1 MGKIIMKAINT
12 FLFVLCITIMLDFLA
27 AADEIPDNVKTFPGH
42 LKIKSN
48 KNDGDGLCLSA
59 EKFERGAKLFQQDC
73 ADANAWII
81 VNFRIS
87 RSKKRLFKKT
97 KRWTDWRYSI
107 ETVPGRDF
115 TFDPAGK
122 KKNNGAKIHIW
133 SADHQV
139 HQAWNIER
147 CNDVPGEVYVLRSY
161 NANKCL
167 DDRGDAGEDNEYH
180 LWDCSCSNEN
190 QQFRIVR
197 A

>member
-122 KKNNGAKIHIW
+122 KKTTAQKFTYGVLITKFIKHGILNDAIMFQEKSMYLGVIKLISVWMIVEMQEKIMNTTFGIANVQMKINNL
-133 SADHQV
+133 
-139 HQAWNIER
+139 E
-147 CNDVPGEVYVLRSY
+147 
-161 NANKCL
+161 
-167 DDRGDAGEDNEYH
+167 
-180 LWDCSCSNEN
+180 
-190 QQFRIVR
+190 
-197 A
+197 

>member
-1 MGKIIMKAINT
+1 MGKIIMKAIYT

-27 AADEIPDNVKTFPGH
+27 ADGIPDNFKQFPYY

-48 KNDGDGLCLSA
+48 KNKGDGLCLSA
-59 EKFERGAKLFQQDC
+59 EKFEKGAKLIQQNC
-73 ADANAWII
+73 ADANAWI
-81 VNFRIS
+81 VRNFKIN
-87 RSKKRLFKKT
+87 RSKPRFFRKP

-107 ETVPGRDF
+107 ETPSGKF
-115 TFDPAGK
+115 TFDPEGK

-133 SADHQV
+133 SDDNNM